1 MAELVLTVLRAALD
15 LALAHGVDV
24 RGELTAA
31 EARKVD
37 LEVDAVEEAALAARA
52 SRTGDAR

>member
-1 MAELVLTVLRAALD
+1 MAELVLAILRAALD

-31 EARKVD
+31 EARRVD
-37 LEVDAVEEAALAARA
+37 LEVDAAEEAALAGRAAARGG
-52 SRTGDAR
+52 SP